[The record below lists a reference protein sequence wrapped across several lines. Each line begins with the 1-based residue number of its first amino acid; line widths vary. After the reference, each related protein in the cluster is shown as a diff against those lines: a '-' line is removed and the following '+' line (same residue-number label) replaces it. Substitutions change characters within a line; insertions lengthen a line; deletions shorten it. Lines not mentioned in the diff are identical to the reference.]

1 MNLNLNLNLKKRL
14 VFLKVATTGFQ
25 SVDKKDAPGDRII
38 EISIIKVDVDR
49 TVKSHTKLL
58 NPGIPIPESASKVN
72 GITNEMVANAPAF
85 AEIANGL
92 YTFIGDAD
100 LAGFGI
106 SNFDV
111 KFLTEE
117 FNRAKLP
124 FTIVNRS
131 IVDTSSMFNVMEKRD
146 FRAAAEKFAGTTL
159 SDEPISSE
167 TSNNISAQI
176 LNGMI
181 KNYSEDSRFQNSQP
195 ETLHKSFNKNKNSLD
210 VNSKIIINKD
220 GRPVINFGKYIGLL
234 VADTMLAETN
244 YYDWCLN
251 VSDLAG
257 DTKLLI
263 KMITE
268 KARAA
273 QTQNTQNA

>member
-1 MNLNLNLNLKKRL
+1 
-14 VFLKVATTGFQ
+14 
-25 SVDKKDAPGDRII
+25 
-38 EISIIKVDVDR
+38 
-49 TVKSHTKLL
+49 
-58 NPGIPIPESASKVN
+58 
-72 GITNEMVANAPAF
+72 MVANAPAF

-100 LAGFGI
+100 LAGFKI
-106 SNFDV
+106 SSLDI

-117 FNRAKLP
+117 FNRAGLP
-124 FTIVNRS
+124 FTIVNRN
-131 IVDTSSMFNVMEKRD
+131 IIDTSSIYNTMEKRD

-181 KNYSEDSRFQNSQP
+181 KDYSEDSRFQNTQP
-195 ETLHKSFNKNKNSLD
+195 ETLNNNFNRNKKSLD
-210 VNSKIIINKD
+210 VSSKIIINKD
-220 GRPVINFGKYIGLL
+220 GRPVFNFGKYIGLL
-234 VADTMLAETN
+234 VADTMLVETN

-268 KARAA
+268 KARAS
-273 QTQNTQNA
+273 QSQNTQNV